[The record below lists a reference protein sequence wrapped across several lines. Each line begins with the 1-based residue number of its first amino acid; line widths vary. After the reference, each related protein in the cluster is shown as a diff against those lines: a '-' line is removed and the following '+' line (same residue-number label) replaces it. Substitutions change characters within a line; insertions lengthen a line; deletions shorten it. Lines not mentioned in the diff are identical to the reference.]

1 MQMLYVEHDSTQE
14 VVCRVQCTRRGYIQA
29 TAVIRLACTN
39 LQTFMESKTESSK
52 RHAQNTDINTNVKCF
67 QNSHVTNATSVKRIM
82 SNYKSHQI
90 QNTTKPQK
98 NAVNQWKAHQSWQY
112 FIRDATCRKHKKA
125 QEQKTSKWKRKQ
137 CRIKETQCKTKISNA
152 KEARFWNARMQDFQI
167 QDVGCAHNLHKMPQK
182 QSKGEALQSTHEAY
196 ICKETK

>member
-1 MQMLYVEHDSTQE
+1 MSSRLLLSYAQKLSSRYALSLSFPYKQKCKCYIICSTQK
-14 VVCRVQCTRRGYIQA
+14 VVCRIQRTGRGYIQA
-29 TAVIRLACTN
+29 TAVITLACTN

-52 RHAQNTDINTNVKCF
+52 HHAQNTDINTNVTCF
-67 QNSHVTNATSVKRIM
+67 QNSHITNATSVKRIM

-125 QEQKTSKWKRKQ
+125 QEQKTSKWKR
-137 CRIKETQCKTKISNA
+137 RNA
-152 KEARFWNARMQDFQI
+152 ESKRRNARQR
-167 QDVGCAHNLHKMPQK
+167 
-182 QSKGEALQSTHEAY
+182 
-196 ICKETK
+196 

>member
-1 MQMLYVEHDSTQE
+1 MIILCSTQE
-14 VVCRVQCTRRGYIQA
+14 VVCRIQRTRRGYIQA

-67 QNSHVTNATSVKRIM
+67 QNSHITNATSVKRIM

-90 QNTTKPQK
+90 QTTTKPQNK
-98 NAVNQWKAHQSWQY
+98 RCESMESTSIMAVFFNRRNMQE
-112 FIRDATCRKHKKA
+112 A
-125 QEQKTSKWKRKQ
+125 QESPRTEDFEMEEKQ

>member
-67 QNSHVTNATSVKRIM
+67 QNSHITNATSVKRIM

-90 QNTTKPQK
+90 QTTTKPQNKRCESMESTSIMAVFYKRRNMQEAQESPRTEDFEMEEKAMQNQRDAMQDKDKQCERSKILKCK
-98 NAVNQWKAHQSWQY
+98 NA
-112 FIRDATCRKHKKA
+112 RL
-125 QEQKTSKWKRKQ
+125 
-137 CRIKETQCKTKISNA
+137 SNT
-152 KEARFWNARMQDFQI
+152 RCWLR
-167 QDVGCAHNLHKMPQK
+167 
-182 QSKGEALQSTHEAY
+182 T
-196 ICKETK
+196 